1 MFLLHPDDEKPTRR
15 INDQF
20 ISQYVHGGINIKN
33 DNDLSI
39 AFVFRVISADREYDA
54 ITSKLI
60 PNVSD
65 LKKGDSIS
73 SEKSKS
79 LRTALDRFRCEK
91 MELYFKKF
99 QNFVQRK
106 LTDWNW

>member
-1 MFLLHPDDEKPTRR
+1 M
-15 INDQF
+15 
-20 ISQYVHGGINIKN
+20 HGGINIQN

-39 AFVFRVISADREYDA
+39 AYVFRVVSVDREYDA

-79 LRTALDRFRCEK
+79 IRTALDRFRCEK
-91 MELYFKKF
+91 MELCSKNF
-99 QNFVQRK
+99 QNFVKRK